1 MRWVVDED
9 QDRFVE
15 AHGTASSGSTGLE
28 VVPPRRPP
36 HRTAR
41 GVLWWGGW
49 LLLILALAGLYAPY
63 VMSWQ
68 PPVLLIGDTVVW
80 WRDLVLVIVLADAAC
95 WIASFV
101 LWASGQ
107 HTSSRSVVSKVAS
120 AVVGFMSVTAVAVTG
135 LALLAT
141 AYSLSAVQDRVLD
154 PASPGGCRIVVRQTE
169 GFIVTPTRGD
179 VYLAVPGSVV
189 LQPTATSW
197 SPPTP
202 GGFDRLNAGTWSL
215 AWDGA
220 NADLHLWGQD
230 ARIACPTQ

>member
-1 MRWVVDED
+1 VRQVVDEE

-15 AHGTASSGSTGLE
+15 VRGTASSGSTGLE
-28 VVPPRRPP
+28 VVPPKRPL

-41 GVLWWGGW
+41 GVLWWGAW
-49 LLLILALAGLYAPY
+49 LLLFLALAGLYVPY
-63 VMSWQ
+63 VTSWQ

-80 WRDLVLVIVLADAAC
+80 WRDLVLVIVLTDVAC

-101 LWASGQ
+101 LWVSGER
-107 HTSSRSVVSKVAS
+107 TPSGSVVGKVAS
-120 AVVGFMSVTAVAVTG
+120 AVVRFMSVAAVAVSG
-135 LALLAT
+135 LALLAA

-154 PASPGGCRIVVRQTE
+154 PASPGGCRIIVRQTE

-197 SPPTP
+197 SPTDP
-202 GGFDRLNAGTWSL
+202 GGFDRLTAGTWSL
-215 AWDGA
+215 TWDGA

-230 ARIACPTQ
+230 TRIACPVQ